1 MATDPT
7 APAKDPAEGSSETI
21 DRELERAENP
31 RKSLSPRRPTPGDE
45 AVTGTPGTGED
56 ICPDC
61 RGSGKLGAE
70 PCPNCNGSGRIIR
83 GIGGA

>member
-7 APAKDPAEGSSETI
+7 APAKDSAEGSCETI

-31 RKSLSPRRPTPGDE
+31 RKSLSPRGPTPGDE

-61 RGSGKLGAE
+61 PSRDISRSLRPSSARLFRAHR
-70 PCPNCNGSGRIIR
+70 P
-83 GIGGA
+83 